1 MKTDRSPFYR
11 NWRELIG
18 PKAIEFDQDTFTP
31 TYGKFSCEP
40 LERGYG
46 MTLGN
51 ALRRVLLSSLQ
62 GPAIVSVKIENALHE
77 FSSIP
82 GVIEDVT
89 DIVLSLKGVRLK
101 HTQDRPSILKAE
113 KKGPGQ
119 LTAKDLFSPH
129 GDLEVLNPDHHI
141 ATLASDGELFMTM
154 QVKWGKG
161 YVPAE
166 RNKDPDA
173 PIGTIF
179 IDSLFSPVNRVSYSV
194 TQARIGQVT
203 DYDKLTMEIWTD
215 GSVKPDDA
223 LAYAAKILKEQL
235 SIFINFDEGHKDMSD
250 VHPIEAE
257 GLMDM
262 VERPI
267 DDLEFSVRSANCLKN
282 ADIHTIGD
290 LIHKT
295 EPELLKTKNFGRKSL
310 KEIKEALEG
319 MGLHLGMKVEGWKA
333 SPRPRGGSPD
343 EKKEG
348 EQT

>member
-1 MKTDRSPFYR
+1 MKTENSPIYR
-11 NWRELIG
+11 NWQELIR
-18 PKAIEFDQDTFTP
+18 PKSIEFDQDTFTHN
-31 TYGKFSCEP
+31 YGKFSCEP

-89 DIVLSLKGVRLK
+89 SIILNLKGVRLK
-101 HTQDRPSILKAE
+101 LAHDRPSILKVE
-113 KKGPGQ
+113 KKGPCE
-119 LTAKDLFSPH
+119 LTAKDLFSPQ
-129 GDLEVLNPDHHI
+129 GDVEVLNPDHHI
-141 ATLASDGELFMTM
+141 ATIASDGELSMTM
-154 QVKWGKG
+154 QVRWGKG

-173 PIGTIF
+173 PVGTIF
-179 IDSLFSPVNRVSYSV
+179 IDSLFSPVTRVSYAV
-194 TQARIGQVT
+194 TQARVGQVT

-223 LAYAAKILKEQL
+223 LAYAAKILKEQF
-235 SIFINFDEGHKDMSD
+235 SIFINFEEGGEKVSD
-250 VHPIEAE
+250 AHPIEGA
-257 GLMDM
+257 GIMDIM
-262 VERPI
+262 DRSI
-267 DDLEFSVRSANCLKN
+267 DELEFSVRSANCLKN

-290 LIHKT
+290 LVHKT
-295 EPELLKTKNFGRKSL
+295 ESELLKTKNFGRKSL
-310 KEIKEALEG
+310 KEIKETLEG
-319 MGLHLGMKVEGWKA
+319 MGLHLGMKVEGWRPG
-333 SPRPRGGSPD
+333 PRPRGGSPN

-348 EQT
+348 EQS